1 MQRLTL
7 ILSDLYLPEEASRAD
22 AVAAPFPLPG
32 LTALLR
38 VASATPVRPHWR
50 AWLAAELGLQDLSES
65 SVAPVA
71 AAAMVPAHEAASAW
85 LATPVHLE
93 ARLDHVRLVDRGLL
107 TLAEG
112 ERLALCAQ
120 FARQFG
126 PQYQLHAGH
135 GRDLLLTGLSANVAT
150 LDPARLLD
158 TDVAPALPRGSDARE
173 LRKLGAEIEMWLHGS
188 PINEAR
194 DRAGAPRIS
203 TLWLWGGG
211 AVRGH
216 TPGSFRSGTSVSMQ
230 GSDGF
235 LAGLAHGM
243 NQPPLAPAASGLA
256 ALDAQAEHQVVE
268 LAPMSGTAHQS
279 LDRFDEH
286 WCVPARAALERG
298 ALSSLDVV
306 ANDTCFRITAAMR
319 WRFWRPHR
327 TWFENVARRAQSR
340 KA

>member
-22 AVAAPFPLPG
+22 AVASPFPLPG

-50 AWLAAELGLQDLSES
+50 AWLAAELGLQELSED
-65 SVAPVA
+65 SVAQVA
-71 AAAMVPAHEAASAW
+71 AAAVVPAREAGSAW
-85 LATPVHLE
+85 LATPVHLA
-93 ARLDHVRLVDRGLL
+93 ARLDHVRLADRGLL
-107 TLAEG
+107 TLRED
-112 ERLALCAQ
+112 ERLELCAQ

-126 PQYQLHAGH
+126 PQYQLHAGN
-135 GRDLLLTGLSANVAT
+135 GRDLLLTGLSPSAVAT

-158 TDVAPALPRGSDARE
+158 TDVAPALPRGSDAPE

-194 DRAGAPRIS
+194 DRAGALRIS
-203 TLWLWGGG
+203 ALWLWGGG
-211 AVRGH
+211 ADRGS
-216 TPGSFRSGTSVSMQ
+216 TPDNLRSGTSVSMQ
-230 GSDGF
+230 GSDSY
-235 LAGLAHGM
+235 LAGLAHRASL
-243 NQPPLAPAASGLA
+243 PPLAPAALGLA
-256 ALDAQAEHQVVE
+256 ALDPHAAHQVVE
-268 LAPMSGTAHQS
+268 LSPMSGAAHQS
-279 LDRFDEH
+279 LDRFDER

-319 WRFWRPHR
+319 WRFWRPRR
-327 TWFENVARRAQSR
+327 TWFANLARGA
-340 KA
+340 